1 MKKESYCII
10 SVLINAISIVNLS
23 IQLLYNVYHFTQ
35 ILKDDQYK
43 LCQDQTRIIF
53 FFSQTII
60 LISQISLMTQTYEW
74 FTMLYIILI
83 QKKDSLGEL
92 MFKLNNSYMMRKF
105 IIKERVSLFVYVLI
119 CLILTAGRYIWFF
132 VIYWNSPYKFS

>member
-10 SVLINAISIVNLS
+10 SVLINGISIVNLS
-23 IQLLYNVYHFTQ
+23 VQLMYNFYHFTQ
-35 ILKDDQYK
+35 ILKEDQYK

-53 FFSQTII
+53 FFAQTII
-60 LISQISLMTQTYEW
+60 WLSQISLMTQTYEW

-105 IIKERVSLFVYVLI
+105 IIKERVSLLVYVLI
-119 CLILTAGRYIWFF
+119 CLILTLGRYIWFF
-132 VIYWNSPYKFS
+132 AIYWNSPY